1 MTDDSKTEAPD
12 PPSTET
18 SEGPDQLQ
26 RERGEYYELL
36 LRKTAEFD
44 NFRKRIDRERAAI
57 ESAAASDLI
66 ADLLPLV
73 DDLER
78 ALDVDTDAVT
88 VSSYREGVDLIR
100 RQLLDVLEKRGVSTI
115 DTVGEEFD
123 PHVHQ
128 AVATEAA
135 TDHRDGE
142 VIEELRRGYMIRGR
156 LLRAAMVRV
165 AKA

>member
-100 RQLLDVLEKRGVSTI
+100 RQLLDVLA
-115 DTVGEEFD
+115 GEL
-123 PHVHQ
+123 H
-128 AVATEAA
+128 
-135 TDHRDGE
+135 
-142 VIEELRRGYMIRGR
+142 Y
-156 LLRAAMVRV
+156 
-165 AKA
+165 

>member
-26 RERGEYYELL
+26 RERDEYYELL

-73 DDLER
+73 HDLER

-88 VSSYREGVDLIR
+88 ASSYREGVDLIH

-123 PHVHQ
+123 PRVHQ
-128 AVATEAA
+128 AVATEAT